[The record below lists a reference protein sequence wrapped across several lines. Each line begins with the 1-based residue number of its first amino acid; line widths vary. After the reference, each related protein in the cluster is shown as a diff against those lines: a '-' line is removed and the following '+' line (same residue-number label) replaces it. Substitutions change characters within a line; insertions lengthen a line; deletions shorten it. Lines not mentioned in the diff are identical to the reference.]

1 MTTFDHDNLKQS
13 LDNLS
18 DKRDVLS
25 ESAIRAKK
33 DFDLYK
39 ENESKKQIQTVGYR
53 DDFTDSVRILSSIF
67 EQSKFDEMAIFIS
80 NPSRVLGLNLF
91 IGIIRGIGF
100 ALGILMISLLLLY
113 LYLKKMQSLHNH
125 MRLKILTPCDLT
137 RQFQ

>member
-39 ENESKKQIQTVGYR
+39 EIESKKQIQTVGYR

-113 LYLKKMQSLHNH
+113 LYKSAYPDHTFFHFIEKLTQFMQA
-125 MRLKILTPCDLT
+125 
-137 RQFQ
+137 